1 MFEGSAGEGRCP
13 WLLGVGLE
21 MVNPAPWSC
30 CSPSFINLKGVLI
43 GAFGIQIFRFSVEL
57 LW

>member
-57 LW
+57 